1 MEKNCLLT
9 TYKATVDNPEL
20 KVLGELVVTFK
31 SVPNGSRIF
40 SFASVGSTYIK
51 VDKPVKYN
59 NNEIVVETT
68 KQEGDFYATE
78 AGDYTFKLNPK
89 YKITNFSSNLIFEA
103 DFNDF
108 QYCTISELIIN
119 CNNTGKK
126 EINFP
131 VVTNKLYANLKNVI
145 IKLEDVFRGGAT
157 NIQASGLV
165 GDIASVKDYLP
176 NLQNLNFISPASG
189 IYGDYKYLAYLN
201 NSMGLFS
208 CTYTNIRGNVEDFV
222 AVKRE
227 LGMTSGS
234 LSGTWSYTNKIKFNG
249 NPLPLIENNT
259 LSWDETTITV
269 NGVTIT
275 A

>member
-20 KVLGELVVTFK
+20 KVLGELVITFK
-31 SVPNGSRIF
+31 NVSDGVEIF
-40 SFASVGSTYIK
+40 HFKSVGSTYIK

-68 KQEGDFYATE
+68 KQQGEFYATE
-78 AGDYTFKLNPK
+78 VGDYTIKLNPK
-89 YKITNFSSNLIFEA
+89 YKIIDFGSNLSFEA
-103 DFNDF
+103 DLNDF
-108 QYCTISELIIN
+108 QYCTINDFTIT

-131 VVTNKLYANLKNVI
+131 VVKNSIYANLKNAI
-145 IKLEDVFRGGAT
+145 IKLEDVFRGGA
-157 NIQASGLV
+157 NRIQANCLV

-176 NLQNLNFISPASG
+176 NIIILNFIKASYG
-189 IYGDYKYLAYLN
+189 LYGDYKYLAYVN
-201 NSMGLFS
+201 VGLVS
-208 CTYTNIRGNVEDFV
+208 VVNTKIQGNIEDFV

-227 LGMTSGS
+227 LGITSGS
-234 LSGTWSYTNKIKFNG
+234 LSRSWAWTNLIKFNG
-249 NPLPLIENNT
+249 SPVTTTENDT

>member
-20 KVLGELVVTFK
+20 KVLGELVITFK
-31 SVPNGSRIF
+31 NISDGVEIFNFGSVD
-40 SFASVGSTYIK
+40 STHIK

-68 KQEGDFYATE
+68 KQQGQFYATE
-78 AGDYTFKLNPK
+78 AGDYTVKLNPK
-89 YKITNFSSNLIFEA
+89 YKIVFFSSTKRFEA
-103 DFNDF
+103 DLNDF
-108 QYCTISELIIN
+108 QYCTIGNFTIN

-131 VVTNKLYANLKNVI
+131 VVTDTVYADLNNAI
-145 IKLEDVFRGGAT
+145 IKLEDVFRGGA
-157 NIQASGLV
+157 NSIQASCLV

-176 NLQNLNFISPASG
+176 NIRTLNFLQPANG
-189 IYGDYKYLAYLN
+189 IYGDYKYMAYLN
-201 NSMGLFS
+201 NSLGLLS
-208 CTYTNIRGNVEDFV
+208 LTYTNIQGNVEDFV

-234 LSGTWSYTNKIKFNG
+234 LSGEWAFSNKIKFNG
-249 NPLPLIENNT
+249 NPLTLLNNNT